1 MGPHMSFSTETVIQ
15 VWNDEH
21 GDRVEVGPDR
31 DGLGLVEI
39 RSYTDDNQIGS
50 RITLAP
56 EQAVLIAEAIL
67 KLYGEK
73 HEVP

>member
-1 MGPHMSFSTETVIQ
+1 MGPHMSFSAETVIQ